1 LKEAKG
7 DVSLVCLNSNSH
19 KFIFDNDDSFEE
31 DEIDEFIGKFLKN
44 KLKPNYK
51 SEIEPKDNSKRLVKI
66 FVGSTIGS
74 VLEKNND
81 KDVVI
86 YFHNK
91 YCGQCGEFDPL
102 YSKLAKHFSKN
113 KKILFGKLD
122 TDKNE
127 HPEEFTAKS
136 YPALFIRK
144 ANSNNPQLFDY
155 SKESTLED
163 LIHFIDKSGVE
174 QGKSIEKQ
182 EL

>member
-1 LKEAKG
+1 MEEAKA

-31 DEIDEFIGKFLKN
+31 DEIDEFVGKFLKN

-51 SEIEPKDNSKRLVKI
+51 SEIEPKDNAKKLVKT

-74 VLEKNND
+74 VLEKNKD
-81 KDVVI
+81 KDVVV

-91 YCGQCGEFDPL
+91 NCFNCQDFDPL
-102 YSKLAKHFSKN
+102 YTKLAKHFSKN

-127 HPEEFTAKS
+127 HPEEFAAKS
-136 YPALFIRK
+136 YPALFVRK
-144 ANSNNPQLFDY
+144 ANNNIPQLFEY

-163 LIHFIDKSGVE
+163 LIHFIDKTGLQQE
-174 QGKSIEKQ
+174 KSSEKQ